1 MLAVRT
7 PGAPRAT
14 RSVARPAIPP
24 SPLRDRVGYSD
35 HVRFRGYFP
44 VHFIPAYNLPVYAS
58 PWPLP
63 DTTQDSVRGC
73 SLGFTAAA
81 ISGDG
86 DQRTCKAQLPHH
98 RAYGS
103 VPRRFGGLSVHQ
115 LFHGKQTQT
124 FEARV
129 GEGAVQGVREAHSPR
144 PLWAEDGLAGR
155 WPGYSEAPKFMIS
168 PATRLPLDPDDA
180 TQAPPN
186 PAVEGLQLVPLAEAK
201 VASPSPQV

>member
-1 MLAVRT
+1 M
-7 PGAPRAT
+7 
-14 RSVARPAIPP
+14 PP
-24 SPLRDRVGYSD
+24 
-35 HVRFRGYFP
+35 
-44 VHFIPAYNLPVYAS
+44 
-58 PWPLP
+58 
-63 DTTQDSVRGC
+63 
-73 SLGFTAAA
+73 
-81 ISGDG
+81 
-86 DQRTCKAQLPHH
+86 LPHH

-155 WPGYSEAPKFMIS
+155 WPGDSEAPKFMIS